1 VLFLIRLVF
10 SSSRDLAVVCG
21 AWSYV
26 GVIGPLPFLFSNSE
40 FSQWEK
46 LRGGDDGI
54 EGYKRRHP
62 TPLAPI
68 RLTQRGYSS
77 CGVRNLPL
85 VLVTLSG
92 SGS

>member
-1 VLFLIRLVF
+1 MALGERC
-10 SSSRDLAVVCG
+10 RAVT
-21 AWSYV
+21 
-26 GVIGPLPFLFSNSE
+26 VILFSNSRNT
-40 FSQWEK
+40 QWVK
-46 LRGGDDGI
+46 LRGGDDDN

-85 VLVTLSG
+85 GLVTLSG
-92 SGS
+92 SGSSYHRIEGNGLSRLATDKRQT